1 MTQGHE
7 DRELA
12 RLFEEL
18 RRADEASAPRFRQVL
33 ERRQAPTRARSLR
46 SVAAVSVCVLAL
58 LLLWIAGSGRRHT
71 REVERAGARTVA
83 LGDWRSPTD
92 LLLRTPGGELLDS
105 KPALL
110 ERVPDYS
117 ETESVKTEKGARS

>member
-12 RLFEEL
+12 RLFEKL
-18 RRADEASAPRFRQVL
+18 RCADEASAPRFRQVL
-33 ERRQAPTRARSLR
+33 ERRQGPTRVSNLR

-58 LLLWIAGSGRRHT
+58 FLLWLAGSGRRAP
-71 REVERAGARTVA
+71 EAERAGAGTVT

-92 LLLRTPGGELLDS
+92 FLLRTPGGDLLDS

-117 ETESVKTEKGARS
+117 EMESVKTEKGARS